1 MLYIRKGRTPE
12 LVKEKSQDIKDTPGN
27 DFNKLKLPD
36 DVQQLRKMFDSM
48 PKKEIREA
56 L

>member
-27 DFNKLKLPD
+27 DLSTDCCRFRILTG
-36 DVQQLRKMFDSM
+36 
-48 PKKEIREA
+48 
-56 L
+56 